1 VCVAADA
8 QCCLL
13 AVNVS
18 ANWVLLV
25 RSDYA
30 AQSFVRR
37 NYSSMINAVVD
48 DEDRKHFFE

>member
-1 VCVAADA
+1 MCVAADA

-13 AVNVS
+13 AVSLS
-18 ANWVLLV
+18 ANWALLV

-30 AQSFVRR
+30 TQSFVRR